1 MSIEETLR
9 IALAAHEGQKD
20 LDGKPVILHIMAV
33 GAAGKNEVEQK
44 VGILHDIIEDTGMT
58 QDDLRTCGVDEEVLD
73 AVDLLTHKD
82 RDTYEDYIGKLVE
95 SGNKTAMRVK
105 LYDLDHNQERASRTL
120 VGMERSNQMD
130 RERREMILD
139 IVKRHTWASIRIVDA
154 LKYVH

>member
-73 AVDLLTHKD
+73 AVELLTRQD

-95 SGNKTAMRVK
+95 SGNETAMRVK

-120 VGMERSNQMD
+120 VGMERSDQMD
-130 RERREMILD
+130 RERRDMILD
-139 IVKRHTWASIRIVDA
+139 IVKRHTWASNRIVDA

>member
-139 IVKRHTWASIRIVDA
+139 IVKRHTWASNRIVDA
-154 LKYVH
+154 LKYVY

>member
-9 IALAAHEGQKD
+9 IALAAHDGQKD